1 MATQSPSN
9 LAELLLL
16 RSGLVFVETSLSA
29 ASAAGQGL
37 PPAETDLAQRE
48 RLLSAF
54 DLELANLGYVASVR
68 LRERLKDARPHELV
82 ALRQLVLDASAKATG
97 GTAKLEPLFRRFPE
111 GIPSDTFSLWW
122 DRVVVHFLQ
131 EPNQPCVLCR
141 RAGTIHAL
149 NPCAHL
155 VCERCFDG
163 SSYSG
168 CPICNRKV
176 DRSSPFFLPPPPRA
190 AGPAPDRRRF
200 ALLDLGNPTPERT
213 VETAARELLMSL
225 CQRTQALSPVDVD
238 ALLLLLR
245 SYPAQLLS
253 WLPAKIPV
261 RENVAHVFGSLL
273 RWALSESPASRE
285 LGASKPA
292 RIAAIIGQARPHFNS
307 ATDVLRLVCALSGAS
322 VALLATAKTVSA
334 TAKGA
339 SRRFAKLP
347 PTRSWVMIN
356 HHRFAVAKLPRALRR
371 ELLAVLDRFPE
382 ARLLEDLRRHA
393 SRWVWLGEHLH
404 PGEYAKRYPT
414 AARAF
419 TYLREGASAV
429 PNLTLPWPSA
439 VATALDGLDYER
451 ATSLLAE
458 RPGELL
464 RRLDWLLRKAD
475 EPHAVLSSFVA
486 VLPRTATPAL
496 VSLRTHL
503 ATRGAPLPARA
514 YWPKAGYYVPTSVL
528 DQRPSLGVALIAE
541 ATARLDEELLRRFGE
556 RPAWATAV
564 LDEALAE
571 ITVPFNERTASKAA
585 VQLPRGSSVPLSAE
599 KQLRLFIHWCEP
611 QAGMRTDTDLS
622 VGFFDAQWKL
632 RGECTYYSLTALDSA
647 GQAIAKSSGDFTSAP
662 WPDGASEFVDFDRS
676 LARAAGY
683 RYAVMVVNAY
693 SGLPFRSLARATAG
707 VMLRDSDQGA
717 VFDPRTVELAFALS
731 GEHGI
736 YMPLVV
742 DLETSTLHWLD
753 VYSEGQLAFNNVA
766 SSQGDIARVCP
777 AMISYFAT
785 GTRPSMLELGRLHAA
800 ARCQRV
806 VLRGR
811 SAPHRLFVRKQDEP
825 ARAFL
830 HRLRTG
836 VADDRLGEGALP
848 AAIGTAPVLAL
859 LHQGDVALP
868 EGSASYALFRRKLI
882 PTLAAADLLA

>member
-1 MATQSPSN
+1 MATQSPST

-16 RSGLVFVETSLSA
+16 RSGLVFVQSSLA
-29 ASAAGQGL
+29 ARAKQTLAA
-37 PPAETDLAQRE
+37 PEAELAKRE
-48 RLLSAF
+48 QLLTAF

-68 LRERLKDARPHELV
+68 LRERLKDAHPDELV
-82 ALRQLVLDASAKATG
+82 ALRQLVIDASIKATG

-111 GIPSDTFSLWW
+111 GVPEDTFALWW
-122 DRVVVHFLQ
+122 DRVVVYFLQ

-141 RAGTIHAL
+141 RTGTIHAL

-163 SSYSG
+163 SNYSG

-176 DRSSPFFLPPPPRA
+176 DRSSPFFAPPPPRA

-200 ALLDLGNPTPERT
+200 ALLDLGNSAPERT
-213 VETAARELLMSL
+213 LETAARELLVSL

-238 ALLLLLR
+238 ALLLLLHA
-245 SYPAQLLS
+245 YPAQLLG

-261 RENVAHVFGSLL
+261 RENVAHVFGALL
-273 RWALSESPASRE
+273 RWAQGDSPETRA
-285 LGASKPA
+285 LGASKA
-292 RIAAIIGQARPHFNS
+292 ERIAAILGHARPHFNS
-307 ATDVLRLVCALSGAS
+307 ATDVLRLVCALSEAS
-322 VALLATAKTVSA
+322 VALLPEPRAIHLSGDGIA
-334 TAKGA
+334 
-339 SRRFAKLP
+339 RRFVQGAKKRTWL
-347 PTRSWVMIN
+347 MIQ
-356 HHRFAVAKLPRALRR
+356 HHRFGVAKLPRALRR

-382 ARLLEDLRRHA
+382 ARLLEDMRRHA
-393 SRWVWLGEHLH
+393 SRWVWVGEHLH

-429 PNLTLPWPSA
+429 PNLALPWPSA
-439 VATALDGLDYER
+439 VAAALDGKDYPR

-464 RRLDWLLRKAD
+464 RRLDSLLRKAD
-475 EPHAVLSSFVA
+475 EPRAVLASFVD

-496 VSLRTHL
+496 VSLRAHL
-503 ATRGAPLPARA
+503 AKRVAPQPARV
-514 YWPKAGYYVPTSVL
+514 YWPKAGYYVPKPTS
-528 DQRPSLGVALIAE
+528 DQRPALDGELVAA
-541 ATARLDEELLRRFGE
+541 ATARLDEELLRRFAE
-556 RPAWATAV
+556 KPRCDTAV
-564 LDEALAE
+564 LDESLAD
-571 ITVPFNERTASKAA
+571 ITVPFNERTASKSA
-585 VQLPRGSSVPLSAE
+585 VQLPRGSTLRLSAE

-611 QAGMRTDTDLS
+611 QLGARTDIDLS
-622 VGFFDAQWKL
+622 VGFFDDDWMF
-632 RGECTYYSLTALDSA
+632 RGECAYYALTAFDRA
-647 GQAIAKSSGDFTSAP
+647 GQPLAKSSGDFTSAP
-662 WPDGASEFVDFDRS
+662 WPDGAAEFVDFDRER
-676 LARAAGY
+676 ARATGY

-693 SGLPFRSLARATAG
+693 SGLPFRSLERATAG
-707 VMLRDSDQGA
+707 VMLRDGDQGS

-753 VYSEGQLAFNNVA
+753 VYATGQLAFNNVA

-777 AMISYFAT
+777 AMISYFGT
-785 GTRPSMLELGRLHAA
+785 GTRPSMLELGQLHAA

-806 VLRGR
+806 LLRGR
-811 SAPHRLFVRKQDEP
+811 AGVHKLFVRRPGETEV
-825 ARAFL
+825 ALL
-830 HRLRTG
+830 HRLRAG
-836 VADDRLGEGALP
+836 EADHRMDETALP
-848 AAIGTAPVLAL
+848 TALGAAPVLAL

-868 EGSASYALFRRKLI
+868 EGSATYALFRRKLI
-882 PTLAAADLLA
+882 PTLAAADLLT